1 MSVRFE
7 EAGEVGGEKEEEGN
21 VGEEEEEEKEED
33 NVGEVGEARWGMS
46 FLSLHLLLRLH
57 HSRSTKLFGTL
68 LTLSSWRTVSQLLA
82 LHIFYSL
89 HNLGSYWHCPVSNV
103 PIAETQKAKKDGVK
117 EGLLV
122 VGVRLKRHIDLA
134 QIKHDVNNKD

>member
-1 MSVRFE
+1 M
-7 EAGEVGGEKEEEGN
+7 GG
-21 VGEEEEEEKEED
+21 EKEED
-33 NVGEVGEARWGMS
+33 NVGEVDEARWGMS

-57 HSRSTKLFGTL
+57 HLRSTKLFGTL
-68 LTLSSWRTVSQLLA
+68 LTLSSWRRTVSQVLA

-89 HNLGSYWHCPVSNV
+89 HNLLLLLFNV

-122 VGVRLKRHIDLA
+122 VGVKLKRHIDLA